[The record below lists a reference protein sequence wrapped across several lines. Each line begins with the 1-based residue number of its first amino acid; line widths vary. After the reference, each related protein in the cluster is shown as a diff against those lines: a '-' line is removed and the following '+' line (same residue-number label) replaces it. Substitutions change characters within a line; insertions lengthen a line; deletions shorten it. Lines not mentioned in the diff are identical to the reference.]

1 MNTRTASGIIL
12 ASLASLGLAAQAS
25 AAELAIAIHVEPSD
39 TMFKVGER
47 LKETIEAETDGRY
60 TVTLLGTEVGGER
73 DHLEGASFG
82 EYAIALGGSMPMTL
96 YAEEFASADLP
107 FVYRSSEE
115 AREVYEGETGDL
127 LNERLIA
134 SGNMRLVG
142 LSQRN
147 PRNLTSKFPVN
158 TPDDVDGVRLRVPEI
173 APWIKVWEEVGALP
187 SPIAWP
193 EVYTSLQ
200 TGVIEMQENPVDL
213 IHSGRLYEVQD
224 HLNRTEHVFS
234 FFHWLMNEDVYQ
246 SLADEDRDIIMAAID
261 DATQWGDETIIS
273 GQEALLEE
281 LESLGMTIVDSD
293 VDAFRAAA
301 EPAVREIIEDYH
313 PSVREYVSSL
323 LE

>member
-1 MNTRTASGIIL
+1 MTTTTARGIIL
-12 ASLASLGLAAQAS
+12 ASLASLGIAAQAS
-25 AAELAIAIHVEPSD
+25 ANELSIAIHVEPSD

-47 LKETIEAETDGRY
+47 LKETIETETDGRY
-60 TVTLLGTEVGGER
+60 TVSLLGTEVGGER

-82 EYAIALGGSMPMTL
+82 EYSIALGGSMPMTL

-115 AREVYEGETGDL
+115 AREVYEGETGEL

-134 SGNMRLVG
+134 NGNMRLVG

-147 PRNLTSKFPVN
+147 PRNLTSNFPVN
-158 TPDDVDGVRLRVPEI
+158 TPEDVDGVRLRVPEI
-173 APWIKVWEEVGALP
+173 APWIQIWEEVGALP

-213 IHSGRLYEVQD
+213 IYSGRLYDVQD

-234 FFHWLMNEDVYQ
+234 FFHWLMNEDFYQ
-246 SLADEDRDIIMAAID
+246 SLSDEDRDIIMTAIK
-261 DATQWGDETIIS
+261 DATEWGDETIIS
-273 GQEALLEE
+273 GQQDLLEE
-281 LESLGMTIVDSD
+281 LETLGMTIVDSD
-293 VDAFRAAA
+293 VDAFREAA
-301 EPAVREIIEDYH
+301 EPAVREIIENYH
-313 PSVREYVSSL
+313 PNVREYVNSL

>member
-1 MNTRTASGIIL
+1 MTTTTTRAIIL
-12 ASLASLGLAAQAS
+12 ASLASLGVAAQAS
-25 AAELAIAIHVEPSD
+25 ANELSIAIHVEPSD

-47 LKETIEAETDGRY
+47 LKETIETETDGRY
-60 TVTLLGTEVGGER
+60 TVSLLGTEVGGER

-82 EYAIALGGSMPMTL
+82 EYSIALGGSMPMTL
-96 YAEEFASADLP
+96 YAPEFASADLP

-127 LNERLIA
+127 LNERLIE

-147 PRNLTSKFPVN
+147 PRNLTSNFPVN
-158 TPDDVDGVRLRVPEI
+158 TPEDVSGVRLRVPEI
-173 APWIKVWEEVGALP
+173 APWIKIWEEVGALP

-213 IHSGRLYEVQD
+213 IYSGRLYDVQD

-234 FFHWLMNEDVYQ
+234 FFHWLMNEDFYQ
-246 SLADEDRDIIMAAID
+246 SLSDEDRDIIMAAITE
-261 DATQWGDETIIS
+261 ATEWGDETIIS
-273 GQEALLEE
+273 GQEELIKE
-281 LESLGMTIVDSD
+281 LESLGMTVVDSD
-293 VDAFRAAA
+293 VDAFRKAA
-301 EPAVREIIEDYH
+301 EPAVREVIEDYH
-313 PSVREYVSSL
+313 PSVREYVNSL